1 MQAILNIDLNEIDDR
16 LLNII
21 KELLS
26 RNVEV
31 VIKKE
36 TIKFEQFNNSIPLN
50 EVMREFEGVGYSEEF
65 LKDLRAGFEASDIYA
80 KHDEDKTDR
89 THRKIRL

>member
-1 MQAILNIDLNEIDDR
+1 MQAILNIDLNEIDDH
-16 LLNII
+16 LLKII

-36 TIKFEQFNNSIPLN
+36 SVKFERFDNSIPLD
-50 EVMREFEGVGYSEEF
+50 EVMREFEEVGYSEGF
-65 LKDLRAGFEASDIYA
+65 LKDLRAGLEASDIYA
-80 KHDEDKTDR
+80 KHNEDKTVKR
-89 THRKIRL
+89 

>member
-1 MQAILNIDLNEIDDR
+1 MQAILNIDLNEIDDH

-36 TIKFEQFNNSIPLN
+36 AVKFEPFDNSIPLD
-50 EVMREFEGVGYSEEF
+50 EVMREFEEVGYSDEF
-65 LKDLRAGFEASDIYA
+65 LKDLRAGFEASGIYT
-80 KHDEDKTDR
+80 KHNEDKTI
-89 THRKIRL
+89 KG